1 MSKTILE
8 MIDAIGGVVIMVSD
22 QARAVK
28 FYAEKVGFDIR
39 LNVPFFG
46 GKWIEVAPKD
56 SESTLSIME
65 PNPQLMPPEELEI
78 ARKNIGRNTGV
89 WFYTSDIQSTYED
102 LKSKGVD
109 ITKPEKQEWGGIMS
123 LVKDLDGNIF
133 TLLSSPEG

>member
-1 MSKTILE
+1 
-8 MIDAIGGVVIMVSD
+8 MIDTIGGVVIMVSD

-39 LNVPFFG
+39 VNVPFFG

-65 PNPQLMPPEELEI
+65 PNPQLMPPEELEV

-89 WFYTSDIQSTYED
+89 WFYSSDIQSTYEE

>member
-1 MSKTILE
+1 
-8 MIDAIGGVVIMVSD
+8 MIDTIGGVVIMVSD

-46 GKWIEVAPKD
+46 GKWIEIAPKD

>member
-1 MSKTILE
+1 
-8 MIDAIGGVVIMVSD
+8 MIDTIGGVVIMVSD

-39 LNVPFFG
+39 VNVPFFG

-65 PNPQLMPPEELEI
+65 PNPQLMPPEELET

>member
-1 MSKTILE
+1 
-8 MIDAIGGVVIMVSD
+8 MIDTIGGVVIMVSD

-28 FYAEKVGFDIR
+28 FYAEKMGFDIR
-39 LNVPFFG
+39 VNVPFFG
-46 GKWIEVAPKD
+46 RKWIEVAPKD

-65 PNPQLMPPEELEI
+65 PNPQLMPPEELEV

>member
-8 MIDAIGGVVIMVSD
+8 MIDTIGGVVIMVSD

-65 PNPQLMPPEELEI
+65 PNPQLMPPEELEV

>member
-1 MSKTILE
+1 MLE
-8 MIDAIGGVVIMVSD
+8 MIDTIGGVVIMVSD
-22 QARAVK
+22 QAQAVK
-28 FYAEKVGFDIR
+28 FYAEKIGFDIR

-65 PNPQLMPPEELEI
+65 PHPKMMPPEELEI

-89 WFYTSDIQSTYED
+89 WFYTSDIQSTYEE

>member
-1 MSKTILE
+1 
-8 MIDAIGGVVIMVSD
+8 MIDTIGGVVIMVSD

-39 LNVPFFG
+39 INVPFFG
-46 GKWIEVAPKD
+46 GKWIEIAPKD

-65 PNPQLMPPEELEI
+65 PNPQLMPPQELEI

-123 LVKDLDGNIF
+123 LVKDLDGNVF

>member
-1 MSKTILE
+1 
-8 MIDAIGGVVIMVSD
+8 MIDTIGGVVIMVSD

-102 LKSKGVD
+102 LKSKGVY

-133 TLLSSPEG
+133 TLLSSPQG

>member
-1 MSKTILE
+1 MLE
-8 MIDAIGGVVIMVSD
+8 MIDTIGGVVIMVSD
-22 QARAVK
+22 QAQAVK
-28 FYAEKVGFDIR
+28 FYSEKIGFDIR

-65 PNPQLMPPEELEI
+65 PHPQMMPPEELEI

-89 WFYTSDIQSTYED
+89 WFYTSDIQSTYEE

>member
-8 MIDAIGGVVIMVSD
+8 MIDTIGGVVIMVSD

>member
-1 MSKTILE
+1 
-8 MIDAIGGVVIMVSD
+8 MIDTIGGVVIMVSD
-22 QARAVK
+22 QAQAVK

-46 GKWIEVAPKD
+46 GKWIEIAPKD

-65 PNPQLMPPEELEI
+65 PNAQLMTPEELEI

-123 LVKDLDGNIF
+123 LVRDLDGNVF

>member
-1 MSKTILE
+1 
-8 MIDAIGGVVIMVSD
+8 MINTIGGIVIMVSD

-28 FYAEKVGFDIR
+28 FYTEKIGFDIR
-39 LNVPFFG
+39 LNVPFHG

-56 SESTLSIME
+56 SEATLSIME
-65 PNPQLMPPEELEI
+65 PNFQMMSPEELEV
-78 ARKNIGRNTGV
+78 AKKSIGKNTGV
-89 WFYTSDIQSTYED
+89 WLYTADIQSTYEE

-123 LVKDLDGNIF
+123 LLKDLDENII

>member
-1 MSKTILE
+1 
-8 MIDAIGGVVIMVSD
+8 MIDTIGGVVIMVSD

-46 GKWIEVAPKD
+46 GKWIEIAPKD
-56 SESTLSIME
+56 SVSTLSIME

-102 LKSKGVD
+102 LKSRGVD

>member
-1 MSKTILE
+1 MPE
-8 MIDAIGGVVIMVSD
+8 MINSIGGVVIMVSD
-22 QARAVK
+22 QAQAVK
-28 FYAEKVGFDIR
+28 FYAEKMGFDIR

-56 SESTLSIME
+56 SECTLSVME
-65 PNPQLMPPEELEI
+65 PNPNMMSPEEADL
-78 ARKNIGRNTGV
+78 AKKNIGTNTGV
-89 WFYTSDIQSTYED
+89 WLYSSDIQSTYEE

-109 ITKPEKQEWGGIMS
+109 ISVPQKQEWGGVMS

>member
-1 MSKTILE
+1 
-8 MIDAIGGVVIMVSD
+8 MIDTIGGVVIMVSD

-65 PNPQLMPPEELEI
+65 PNPQLMPPEELEV

>member
-1 MSKTILE
+1 
-8 MIDAIGGVVIMVSD
+8 MIDTLGGVVIMVSD
-22 QARAVK
+22 QAQAVK

-46 GKWIEVAPKD
+46 GKWIEIAPKD

-65 PNPQLMPPEELEI
+65 PNPQLMPPEELEV

>member
-1 MSKTILE
+1 
-8 MIDAIGGVVIMVSD
+8 MIDTIGGVVIMVSD

-28 FYAEKVGFDIR
+28 FFAEKVGFDIR

>member
-1 MSKTILE
+1 
-8 MIDAIGGVVIMVSD
+8 MIDTIGGVVIMVSD

-46 GKWIEVAPKD
+46 GKWIEIAPKD

-89 WFYTSDIQSTYED
+89 WFYSSDIQSTYED

-133 TLLSSPEG
+133 TLFSSPEG